1 VVTFRPSPVLLG
13 RVNGDGRANFSDEEM
28 GD

>member
-13 RVNGDGRANFSDEEM
+13 RVNGDGRADFS